1 MASEHN
7 DLLEKMAARRGAAF
21 SNGDKDL
28 GCPTGET
35 LGIDKSEKKPRSSNR
50 KSSEIFAK
58 YVKPEHKRMSR
69 MLGFALTEN
78 CPHGW
83 RSFADVAA
91 TRMTL
96 EERGSLAFAALHSM
110 SSASA
115 EMTAAAALAAAGAP
129 LPAFLG
135 DMTDARDWASLATRD
150 ELRAYCLAAFEAMDP
165 QDQAAFFQHI
175 SKIEVAA

>member
-1 MASEHN
+1 MSCSR
-7 DLLEKMAARRGAAF
+7 KGGVAARRGAAF
-21 SNGDKDL
+21 SNADNDL

-35 LGIDKSEKKPRSSNR
+35 PPIDKAGKKPRSSNR
-50 KSSEIFAK
+50 NSSEIFGK
-58 YVKPEHKRMSR
+58 YVKPAHKRMSR
-69 MLGFALTEN
+69 MLGFALAESS
-78 CPHGW
+78 PHGW

-91 TRMTL
+91 ARLSL

-110 SSASA
+110 SSTSA
-115 EMTAAAALAAAGAP
+115 EMTAAAALTAAGAP

-150 ELRAYCLAAFEAMDP
+150 ELRAYCLAAFEAMDA
-165 QDQAAFFQHI
+165 QDQAAFYQHI